1 MTPDTDALDRRTVLR
16 GAAGVLAAGALA
28 GCSGGDS
35 GSNGSDG
42 SGTDSEAAT
51 GGDATNE
58 TTAADGEATSES
70 TDNGSSG
77 NASSANG
84 TAGANGTGEA
94 NGTTGANATTATN
107 GTAGMNDTS
116 ATNGTAGTTVGT
128 GAVDEYLAEAKGYD
142 GSIAD
147 ETGSD
152 AIEIA
157 VGAGENGF
165 AFGPAAVRVSPGT
178 TITWTWT
185 GEGGTHNVVSEDGPL
200 NSGQPEMGEDVTY
213 EETLDSPGVY
223 PYYCNPHRSLG
234 MKGAVVV
241 ASE

>member
-28 GCSGGDS
+28 GCSGGS
-35 GSNGSDG
+35 GDGESNGSGG
-42 SGTDSEAAT
+42 SGTESEAAT
-51 GGDATNE
+51 DGDTATE
-58 TTAADGEATSES
+58 TTETEGEAASES
-70 TDNGSSG
+70 TDNESTG
-77 NASSANG
+77 NASTANE
-84 TAGANGTGEA
+84 TA
-94 NGTTGANATTATN
+94 GANATTATN
-107 GTAGMNDTS
+107 GTTGTNNTS
-116 ATNGTAGTTVGT
+116 ATNGTAGTSVGT

-152 AIEIA
+152 GIEIS

-185 GEGGTHNVVSEDGPL
+185 GEGGTHNVVSEDDGPL